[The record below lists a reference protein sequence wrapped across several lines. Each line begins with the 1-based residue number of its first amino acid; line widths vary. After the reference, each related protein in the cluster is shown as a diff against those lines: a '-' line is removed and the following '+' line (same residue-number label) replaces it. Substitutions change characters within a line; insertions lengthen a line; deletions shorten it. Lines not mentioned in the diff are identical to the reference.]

1 MTIRLPAL
9 ALAALSSLF
18 LAGSALAQT
27 HTITGDLAYRERIAL
42 PESAVATVSLLDVS
56 LADAPSRTL
65 AEQVIDPAG
74 QIPIG
79 FVLEVDASA
88 IEAGHTYALAARIEV
103 EGELWFIT
111 DTRNELDPLAANEPI
126 GLELVRALSEAPGA
140 EAEAAM
146 PAELA
151 GTAWRLSL
159 LGAEAANEGVEST
172 LRFEAGGASLGGNGG
187 CNSYGGN
194 IAFAEDGSF
203 AIGQVAATLMACDPA
218 SMEQEQGFF
227 AALQAA
233 TAYGIEGD
241 TLILIDA
248 EGNRLATLTA
258 EAAAETPSE

>member
-9 ALAALSSLF
+9 ALAALSSLL

-79 FVLEVDASA
+79 FVLEVDAAA

-103 EGELWFIT
+103 EGEVWFIT
-111 DTRNELDPLAANEPI
+111 DTRNTLDPLAADEPI
-126 GLELVRALSEAPGA
+126 GLELVRALSEVPGEA
-140 EAEAAM
+140 AEAAM

-159 LGAEAANEGVEST
+159 LGDHPANDGVETT
-172 LRFEAGGASLGGNGG
+172 LVFDAGRAALGGNGG
-187 CNSYGGN
+187 CNSYGGS
-194 IAFAEDGSF
+194 IVFEEDGSF
-203 AIGQVAATLMACDPA
+203 AIGQMAATLMACDPA

-227 AALQAA
+227 TALQAA
-233 TAYGIEGD
+233 TAYEIEDGL
-241 TLILIDA
+241 LILADSA
-248 EGNRLATLTA
+248 GNHLATLTA
-258 EAAAETPSE
+258 EAEAQSE